1 MDTLRMEDG
10 VQQWVLVCLTR
21 RGREPPSGQEEKEM
35 RVKIVCLHKD
45 INAHLNGRNKRNTKM
60 TATPPNR

>member
-10 VQQWVLVCLTR
+10 VQQWVLVCFTR
-21 RGREPPSGQEEKEM
+21 RRREPPSGQREMEM

-45 INAHLNGRNKRNTKM
+45 INAHLNGRKTETR
-60 TATPPNR
+60 R

>member
-10 VQQWVLVCLTR
+10 VQQWMLVCFTR
-21 RGREPPSGQEEKEM
+21 RGREPPSGQKEMEM

-45 INAHLNGRNKRNTKM
+45 INAHLNGGKKRNTKM
-60 TATPPNR
+60 TAAPPNR